1 MNRFV
6 KEFFRRGMLFAWGGP
21 AVVAIVWLILG
32 KTGQLEAL
40 PANEAVLGVLSSTVL
55 AFVAA
60 GITAVYQLEQ
70 LPKPMAGLIHLA
82 VLYVDYLTVYLL
94 NGWIASRVIAAF
106 TLVFA
111 AGFLLIWAAVY
122 LTVSHSVKKMNRF
135 VEEKD

>member
-6 KEFFRRGMLFAWGGP
+6 KEFLRRGMLFAWGGP

-40 PANEAVLGVLSSTVL
+40 RTGEAVLGVLSSTVL

-82 VLYVDYLTVYLL
+82 VLYAVYLL
-94 NGWIASRVIAAF
+94 NGWIEPRIIAAF

-111 AGFLLIWAAVY
+111 AGFLFIWAAVY
-122 LTVSHSVKKMNRF
+122 LTVSRSVKKMNRF
-135 VEEKD
+135 VGKKD

>member
-40 PANEAVLGVLSSTVL
+40 RTGEAALGVLSSTVL

-60 GITAVYQLEQ
+60 GITTVYQLAQAHGRADPPGGAVCRLSDGLSAERMDRPPGHRG
-70 LPKPMAGLIHLA
+70 LYAGLRRRVPAHLGSG
-82 VLYVDYLTVYLL
+82 VS
-94 NGWIASRVIAAF
+94 G
-106 TLVFA
+106 
-111 AGFLLIWAAVY
+111 GFPQC
-122 LTVSHSVKKMNRF
+122 
-135 VEEKD
+135 

>member
-1 MNRFV
+1 MIRFV

-40 PANEAVLGVLSSTVL
+40 RTGEAVLGVLSSTVL

-60 GITAVYQLEQ
+60 GITTVYQLEQ

-82 VLYVDYLTVYLL
+82 VLYADYLTVYLL
-94 NGWIASRVIAAF
+94 NGWIAPRIIATF

-122 LTVSHSVKKMNRF
+122 LAVSHSVKRMNRF
-135 VEEKD
+135 VEKKE

>member
-40 PANEAVLGVLSSTVL
+40 RTGEAVLGVLSSTVL

-60 GITAVYQLEQ
+60 GITTVYQLEQ

-82 VLYVDYLTVYLL
+82 VLYADYLTVYLL
-94 NGWIASRVIAAF
+94 NGWIAPRIIATF

-122 LTVSHSVKKMNRF
+122 LAVSHSVKRMNRF
-135 VEEKD
+135 VEKKE

>member
-1 MNRFV
+1 MIRFV

-40 PANEAVLGVLSSTVL
+40 RTGEAALGVLSSTVL

-60 GITAVYQLEQ
+60 GITTVYQLEQ

-82 VLYVDYLTVYLL
+82 VLYADYLTVYLL
-94 NGWIASRVIAAF
+94 NGWIAHRVIAAF
-106 TLVFA
+106 TLAFA

-122 LTVSHSVKKMNRF
+122 LAVSHSVKRMNRF
-135 VEEKD
+135 VEKKE

>member
-1 MNRFV
+1 MNRNV

-40 PANEAVLGVLSSTVL
+40 RVQEAVLGVLSSTVL

-60 GITAVYQLEQ
+60 GITVVYQVEQ

-94 NGWIASRVIAAF
+94 NGWIAPRVIAAF
-106 TLVFA
+106 TAVFT
-111 AGFLLIWAAVY
+111 AGFLLIWAVVY
-122 LTVSHSVKKMNRF
+122 LTVSRSVKKMNRL
-135 VEEKD
+135 VEKKE

>member
-1 MNRFV
+1 MNRNV

-21 AVVAIVWLILG
+21 AVVAIVWFILG

-40 PANEAVLGVLSSTVL
+40 SAQEAVLGVLSSTVL

-60 GITAVYQLEQ
+60 GITVVYQVEQ

-94 NGWIASRVIAAF
+94 NGWIAPRVIAAF
-106 TLVFA
+106 TAVFA

-122 LTVSHSVKKMNRF
+122 LTVSRSVKRMNRL
-135 VEEKD
+135 VEKKK

>member
-40 PANEAVLGVLSSTVL
+40 RTGEAVLGVLSSTVL

-60 GITAVYQLEQ
+60 GITTVYQLEQ

-82 VLYVDYLTVYLL
+82 VLYADYLTVYLL
-94 NGWIASRVIAAF
+94 NGWIAPRVIATF

-122 LTVSHSVKKMNRF
+122 LAVSHSVKRMNRF
-135 VEEKD
+135 VEKKE

>member
-6 KEFFRRGMLFAWGGP
+6 KEFLRRGMLFAWGGP

-40 PANEAVLGVLSSTVL
+40 RTGEAVLGVLSSTVL

-82 VLYVDYLTVYLL
+82 VLYADYLTVYLL
-94 NGWIASRVIAAF
+94 NGWIEPRIIAAF

-111 AGFLLIWAAVY
+111 AGFLSIWAAVY
-122 LTVSHSVKKMNRF
+122 LTVSRSVKKMNRF
-135 VEEKD
+135 VGKKD

>member
-6 KEFFRRGMLFAWGGP
+6 KEFLRRGMLFAWGGP

-40 PANEAVLGVLSSTVL
+40 RTGEAVLGVLSSTVL

-82 VLYVDYLTVYLL
+82 VLYADYLTVYLL
-94 NGWIASRVIAAF
+94 NGWIESRVIAAF

-111 AGFLLIWAAVY
+111 AGFLSIWAAVY
-122 LTVSHSVKKMNRF
+122 LTVSRSVKKMNRF
-135 VEEKD
+135 VGK

>member
-1 MNRFV
+1 MIRFV

-40 PANEAVLGVLSSTVL
+40 RTGEAALGVLSSTVL

-60 GITAVYQLEQ
+60 GITTVYQLEQ

-82 VLYVDYLTVYLL
+82 VLYADYLTVYLL
-94 NGWIASRVIAAF
+94 NGWIAPRVIAAF
-106 TLVFA
+106 TLAFA

-122 LTVSHSVKKMNRF
+122 LAVSHSVKRMNRF
-135 VEEKD
+135 VEKKE